1 MNERDLAVLEQ
12 YDLTVKETWR
22 GRGSYICVTD
32 RGKKRLQEYKGSETR
47 ARNQT
52 ALLCQ
57 LKDRGYENVD
67 LPVENREGCIVTRTR
82 DGVGYILKDYLDG
95 RECDVGNRDE
105 LLEAAANLARLHALM
120 RMPPDGAYRQPETF
134 AQTAGRHNREM
145 KKVRAFIRSKKN
157 KTDFE
162 LYVLQ
167 YFSMFYEKGIRV
179 QEALTDAAFA
189 DMAQKAAADGC
200 WRHGEYTQHNVLFTK
215 NGTATVNFEHC
226 APEPQLE
233 DVAHFMRK
241 IMEKYDWDERLGWQ
255 LLTRYGRICP
265 LDAQA
270 QRYLGWRLSYPEKFW
285 KLLNRYYSLGKAWIS
300 GRSSA
305 RLVRLVVQETKKEAF
320 TRRLLL

>member
-32 RGKKRLQEYKGSETR
+32 RGKKILQEYRGSEAR
-47 ARNQT
+47 ARCQMT
-52 ALLCQ
+52 LLQ
-57 LKDRGYENVD
+57 QMREHGYENVD
-67 LPVENREGCIVTRTR
+67 LPVQNQEGCIVTKDR
-82 DGVGYILKDYLDG
+82 DGVGYILKDYMDG

-105 LLEAAANLARLHALM
+105 LLEAAANLARIHVLM
-120 RMPPDGAYRQPETF
+120 KMLPAEEINQTETF
-134 AQTAGRHNREM
+134 AQTAKRHNREM
-145 KKVRAFIRSKKN
+145 KKVRSFIRAKKS

-179 QEALTDAAFA
+179 QEALADAAFT
-189 DMAQKAAADGC
+189 DMTEMAVRNGC
-200 WRHGEYTQHNVLFTK
+200 WRHGEYTQHNVLFTR

-226 APEPQLE
+226 APDLPLE

-241 IMEKYDWDERLGWQ
+241 IMEKYDWDETMGQQ
-255 LLTRYGRICP
+255 LLTQYARICP

-270 QRYLGWRLSYPEKFW
+270 RRYLGWRLSYPEKFW
-285 KLLNRYYSLGKAWIS
+285 KLLNRYYSLSKAWIS
-300 GRSSA
+300 ERSSA

-320 TRRLLL
+320 VRRLLQ